1 MYYTQCSP
9 RAARQGIQPSFNS
22 PRIKIRIVLSNNLHE
37 KLWVWLIY
45 TRAVHK
51 QAVMLESTASAVSN
65 TVALEAS
72 FSTTLKCMYF
82 DNIIMLHIVIND
94 HPL

>member
-1 MYYTQCSP
+1 MYTHALY
-9 RAARQGIQPSFNS
+9 
-22 PRIKIRIVLSNNLHE
+22 
-37 KLWVWLIY
+37 
-45 TRAVHK
+45 K
-51 QAVMLESTASAVSN
+51 QTVMLESTASN

-72 FSTTLKCMYF
+72 FSATMYF